1 MAINNL
7 NDNKSSTKYNELI
20 DDSSD
25 DSMMVFLKSLHDKID
40 EGITKTNEHETKT
53 AKQTVTGFDN
63 IAFSVDSKFRTL
75 TITVTSGSTTKTANI
90 GLK

>member
-7 NDNKSSTKYNELI
+7 NDSKSTTKYDEII

-25 DSMMVFLKSLHDKID
+25 DVLMVFLKSLHDKID
-40 EGITKTNEHETKT
+40 EGITKTNEHETAT

-63 IAFSVDSKFRTL
+63 IAFSVDSKLTTL
-75 TITVTSGSTTKTANI
+75 TITVTSGKTTKTATVS
-90 GLK
+90 LK